1 MKNMKNMKNQL
12 LGVILGLVV
21 IVVILVVTTVLKK
34 NVKENE
40 TNKPNE
46 VDKVEEVKEVSKYN
60 IIDTTSKS
68 RPFAIIINNY
78 PAAMKAQTGLNDAY
92 MIYEFPIE
100 GGYSRSLALFKD
112 KNTSQI
118 GTVRSVRQ
126 YHPYYAIEHDAILV
140 HWGANHPGYDTISS
154 LRINNIDELSNS
166 GPFFR
171 KNPYNL
177 ATEHTGY
184 TSLSKLKK
192 YVESKKIRSKTD
204 TLPPLN
210 YSTENIDLSSIKD
223 SKKAKT
229 IELNYSNSYK
239 LKYTYNNETKRYERY
254 YNGKKHDDYISGN
267 VFDTK
272 NIIIAFVK
280 IGKVKDYKD
289 AAGTNYLD
297 MTVTGSG
304 NGYYITNGYAKK
316 ITWSKKS
323 KTEKTIYKYDDGSEI
338 SVNDGNTY
346 VNFFN
351 KSKSIKIK

>member
-1 MKNMKNMKNQL
+1 MKNMKNQL

-21 IVVILVVTTVLKK
+21 IVVILVVTTILKK

-68 RPFAIIINNY
+68 RPFAVIINNY
-78 PAAMKAQTGLNDAY
+78 PAAMKAQTGFNDAY

-126 YHPYYAIEHDAILV
+126 YHPYYAVEHDAILV
-140 HWGANHPGYDTISS
+140 HWGANHPGYDAISS
-154 LRINNIDELSNS
+154 VGINNIDELSNS

-171 KNPYNL
+171 KNPYKL

-184 TSLSKLKK
+184 TSLSKLKSF
-192 YVESKKIRSKTD
+192 VESKKIRSTTD

-210 YSTENIDLSSIKD
+210 YSNENIDLSQMND

-229 IELNYSNSYK
+229 IELNYSGSYK
-239 LKYTYNNETKRYERY
+239 LKYTYNSETKRYERY
-254 YNGKKHDDYISGN
+254 YNGKKHIDYISDS

-272 NIIIAFVK
+272 NIIIEFVK
-280 IGKVKDYKD
+280 IGKVSDYKD
-289 AAGTNYLD
+289 KAGTNYLD

-304 NGYYITNGYAKK
+304 DGWYITNGYAKK
-316 ITWSKKS
+316 IKWTKKT
-323 KTEKTIYKYDDGSEI
+323 KTDKTVYSYTDGTEVNI
-338 SVNDGNTY
+338 NDGNTY

-351 KSKSIKIK
+351 KSKSITIK